1 MLAKLALKSEPEMP
15 TAPRSL
21 HNFQQE
27 FSSYLRDPKKL
38 RRPQGIPARPLRI
51 YEELLFNNIC
61 GFIDACFPVAK
72 SLFAEKRWR
81 LLCRSSFRDWQSH
94 TPYFSQIPE
103 QFVRYIKANYAEL
116 KLPAYLPDLLHYEW
130 LELAVDTA
138 EDNKTDS
145 ADSRRLTLNPSTRY
159 ARYGWPVHRIS
170 NMYRPRK
177 PQATFLLLHRNAEFE
192 VKFLQINEITAQLLD
207 ILSDTPIS
215 AKDALKQLAKKLGY
229 ASPDALQMHGYVLLA
244 DLIKQNIVQ
253 GKLS

>member
-1 MLAKLALKSEPEMP
+1 MP

-27 FSSYLRDPKKL
+27 FSSYLRSPKQRK
-38 RRPQGIPARPLRI
+38 RPSGIPARPAHI

-81 LLCRSSFRDWQSH
+81 AMCRGFFRDWQSH
-94 TPYFSQIPE
+94 TPYFSKIPE
-103 QFVRYIKANYAEL
+103 QFVQYIKANHAEL

-138 EDNKTDS
+138 KDKNS
-145 ADSRRLTLNPSTRY
+145 NRANSLRLMLNSSVRY
-159 ARYGWPVHRIS
+159 ARYDWPVHRIS
-170 NMYRPRK
+170 STYRPRK
-177 PQATFLLLHRNAEFE
+177 PHNTFLLLHRNTEFE
-192 VKFLQINEITAQLLD
+192 VKFLEINEITAQLLD
-207 ILSDTPIS
+207 ILAAGATS

-229 ASPDALQMHGYVLLA
+229 ANPDTLQVHGYVLLA

-253 GKLS
+253 GILS